1 MADQRDYYEVLGVS
15 KTASEDEIKK
25 SFRKKARKY
34 HPDVNP
40 DNPEAEA
47 KFKEVNDAYEILS
60 DSQKRATYDQFGH
73 QAPGAGF
80 GEAGFGGPGG
90 FGGFSSSGDFGDI
103 GDIFDMF
110 FGGGGSRGGFGQGPR
125 GPQRGQDLR
134 YDMTI
139 EFDEAV
145 EGGSRTIAIN
155 KWETCTTCGGSGAK
169 EGTHPTTCPRCSG
182 SGRITTMQNTPF
194 GRMQSQTTCP
204 ECGGTGQVI
213 EDPCPDCSGTG
224 RRQVKKKL
232 EVSIP
237 AGVDTGTR
245 LRMAGEG
252 EAGEKGGPPG
262 DLYIYIRVRP
272 HPLFE
277 RVDNDIYMTQ
287 PINFA
292 QAALGDEIEVPTI
305 DGRVKLSIP
314 AGVKHGAKFR
324 LRGKGMKG
332 VRSYSRGDQYVTIS
346 IETPQNLTSEQ
357 KDLFRSLGETLE
369 RKEMDEDGRQSTRK
383 GNDKNWFGRFKD
395 TVNDIFSDEDEES
408 SEKPS

>member
-15 KTASEDEIKK
+15 KDASDDEIKK
-25 SFRKKARKY
+25 AFRKKARKY
-34 HPDVNP
+34 HPDVNQ
-40 DNPEAEA
+40 DNPDAEA

-60 DSQKRATYDQFGH
+60 DSQKRAQYDQFGH

-80 GEAGFGGPGG
+80 GEGGFGGPGG
-90 FGGFSSSGDFGDI
+90 FGGFSSSSADFGDI

-110 FGGGGSRGGFGQGPR
+110 FGGGGGGYGQR
-125 GPQRGQDLR
+125 TQGPQRGQDLR
-134 YDMTI
+134 YDLTI
-139 EFDEAV
+139 DFREAV
-145 EGGSRTIAIN
+145 AGGSRTITLK
-155 KWETCTTCGGSGAK
+155 KWETCATCEGSGAK
-169 EGTHPTTCPRCSG
+169 EGTHPSTCPRCGG
-182 SGRITTMQNTPF
+182 SGRVTTTQNTPF
-194 GRMQSQTTCP
+194 GRIQSQTTCP
-204 ECGGTGQVI
+204 ECGGTGQI
-213 EDPCPDCSGTG
+213 IDNPCSDCSGSG
-224 RRQVKKKL
+224 RRQVNKKL
-232 EVSIP
+232 EVDIP

-245 LRMAGEG
+245 LRMVGEG

-324 LRGKGMKG
+324 LRGKGIKG
-332 VRSYSRGDQYVTIS
+332 IRSYGRGDQYVTVE

-357 KDLFRSLGETLE
+357 KDLFKELGQSLDV
-369 RKEMDEDGRQSTRK
+369 KEVHEDGHHSASK
-383 GNDKNWFGRFKD
+383 GGEKSWFGRFKD
-395 TVNDIFSDEDEES
+395 TVNDIFSDDEDDTQ
-408 SEKPS
+408 P